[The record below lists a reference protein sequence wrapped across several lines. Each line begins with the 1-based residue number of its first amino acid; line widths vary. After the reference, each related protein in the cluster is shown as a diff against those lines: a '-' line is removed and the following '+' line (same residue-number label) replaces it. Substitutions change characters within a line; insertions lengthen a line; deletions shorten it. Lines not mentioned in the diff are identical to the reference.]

1 MSSAV
6 SYRLVAMSEILER
19 YERVTGQFSE
29 RVRGVPADA
38 WDNPSPCDGWRAR
51 DVVGHLTTWIT
62 EFFSAQGVAFPD
74 APAVEDDPV
83 AAWEAVRST
92 IAAALADPELSARPV
107 ETPFST
113 QPFSETV
120 DMIVT
125 GDVFTHTW
133 DLARATGQDETL
145 DADMVQRMLAA
156 TGEMPEEALRADGM
170 FGPALEAPAGAD
182 DQTRL
187 LAYLGRRA

>member
-1 MSSAV
+1 MT
-6 SYRLVAMSEILER
+6 EILER
-19 YERVTGQFSE
+19 YERITRQFTE
-29 RVRGVPADA
+29 RVQGVSADA
-38 WDNPSPCDGWRAR
+38 WDHPSPCEGWRAR

-62 EFFSAQGVAFPD
+62 EIFGAQGVSFPD
-74 APAVEDDPV
+74 APSVEDDPA

-92 IAAALADPELSARPV
+92 IGAALADPELSAKPV

-113 QPFSETV
+113 QSFAETV

-133 DLARATGQDETL
+133 DLARATGQDDTL
-145 DADMVQRMLAA
+145 DADQVQRMLAA

>member
-1 MSSAV
+1 MD
-6 SYRLVAMSEILER
+6 EILER
-19 YERVTGQFSE
+19 YERITGQFSE
-29 RVRGVPADA
+29 RAQAVPADA
-38 WDNPSPCDGWRAR
+38 WDNPSPCEGWRAR

-62 EFFSAQGVAFPD
+62 EFFGAQGLAFPD
-74 APAVEDDPV
+74 APSVQDDPA

-92 IAAALADPELSARPV
+92 IAEALADPELSAKPV

-113 QPFSETV
+113 QSFAETV

-145 DADMVQRMLAA
+145 DADQVRRMLAA
-156 TGEMPEEALRADGM
+156 TGEMPEEALRSEGM
-170 FGPALEAPAGAD
+170 FGPAIEVPDDTD
-182 DQTRL
+182 DQTKL